1 MKCVITIEREGT
13 EIKNIQCS
21 CVHWCMKTTT
31 SIVITTI
38 KLPEELT
45 RASGILL
52 LVEKYTCEPPLSLKS
67 RKNKQKHK
75 HTKKTPNNQT
85 PPPQSNKKT
94 NKKPP
99 NL

>member
-31 SIVITTI
+31 STVITTI

-75 HTKKTPNNQT
+75 HIQKKQATKHLHPKATKKP
-85 PPPQSNKKT
+85 